1 MSNVIER
8 ASDVIIQK
16 TAGDDVYLQVG
27 KAVYLFTGVDLN
39 VQTTLQKMLASGD
52 GFDAV
57 NYLQKNVGKG
67 TRVESSPAISRLVD
81 QILENESAIDENFGD

>member
-16 TAGDDVYLQVG
+16 TAGDEVYLQVG
-27 KAVYLFTGVDLN
+27 KAVYLFTGVDIN

-52 GFDAV
+52 GFNAV
-57 NYLQKNVGKG
+57 KYLQKNVGKG
-67 TRVESSPAISRLVD
+67 TRVESSSAISNLVD
-81 QILENESAIDENFGD
+81 KILENESVIDENFGD